1 MPLPRFF
8 CCTLLLFL
16 LFAGTVKGDLGYLRD
31 LLGVRGAGL
40 QHFHLLVNVR
50 RVHPLALEVS
60 MREGS
65 LNGLF

>member
-1 MPLPRFF
+1 MGGCVFRFLHF
-8 CCTLLLFL
+8 FTLLLFS
-16 LFAGTVKGDLGYLRD
+16 GTVKGDLGYLRD
-31 LLGVRGAGL
+31 LLGVGGAGL

-65 LNGLF
+65 PDELF

>member
-1 MPLPRFF
+1 MPSAIFF
-8 CCTLLLFL
+8 VCTLLLFL

-65 LNGLF
+65 PDELF